1 MNTLLQ
7 DLRYGLRMLA
17 KSPGFAAIAI
27 LTLALGIGANTAI
40 FSLTDQ
46 VLLRQ
51 LPVEHPEQLVVLR
64 STGAR
69 SGRVW
74 ADYDSDASFSYPMYK
89 DLRDRNKVFS
99 GLLTCFP
106 VDVNVSG
113 HGRTERAAGEL
124 VSGNFFGVL
133 GVRAAIGR
141 VFSPADETA
150 PGANP
155 VAVLSYGYWSQHFGS
170 DPSILNE
177 ALDVNGTPLTVVGV
191 AQAGFTGV
199 QAGSAPD
206 VYIPITMKAQMTPN
220 WNGLDSA
227 SDYFL
232 AIIGRLKPGMMPARA
247 QAGLQPLYHALLASE
262 LPLMTAKKMMTSPEA
277 QKRYLGGKIGLTPGA
292 RGRPVLQQDAKA
304 PLIFL
309 MAMVGLVLLIACANL
324 ACLLLAR
331 GEARQRE
338 IAVRLALGASR
349 GRLIRQ
355 LLTESLLVAI
365 AGGVAGLIIGRWTL
379 GALVARIPP
388 DIGASGLAARL
399 DLRVLGF
406 AAAATILSGV
416 FFGLLPALRASR
428 TDLQTAFK
436 EQGASVSSGSVR
448 LRKSLIVVQVAM
460 TAMLLIASGLFGES
474 LVHLERANL
483 GMRIGHIAQFS
494 LSPGLSRYSPAQT
507 VALFNRLREDIAAL
521 PDVSSVSAAE
531 IPLLADANMTDTM
544 SFEGYTRGKNEN
556 TNAWVNYVSP
566 HFFSTM
572 GIPLVEG
579 REFRDG
585 DAASSP
591 KVAIINEKVA
601 RKFFSGRNPIGLH
614 VAIGGGPDSHPN
626 IEIVGVVANAKHTDA
641 RDPGHLFVYF
651 PYAQDTTMGD
661 ATFYVR
667 AAANPRA
674 LAATLRTEVAR
685 DAPDLP
691 IYDVRTLTEQLNASM
706 FSDRLVTFFTLS
718 LGLLAALLAAVGLY
732 GVMAYV
738 VARRTREIGI
748 RMALG
753 AMPGNVAR
761 LILWQ
766 AAQLGMIGLFIGM
779 IAAIAAARLIR
790 SLLYGVKA
798 ADPVVF
804 ILSALLLI
812 VVALVACYIP
822 ARRAMRVDP
831 IVALRYE

>member
-1 MNTLLQ
+1 
-7 DLRYGLRMLA
+7 
-17 KSPGFAAIAI
+17 
-27 LTLALGIGANTAI
+27 
-40 FSLTDQ
+40 
-46 VLLRQ
+46 
-51 LPVEHPEQLVVLR
+51 
-64 STGAR
+64 
-69 SGRVW
+69 
-74 ADYDSDASFSYPMYK
+74 
-89 DLRDRNKVFS
+89 
-99 GLLTCFP
+99 
-106 VDVNVSG
+106 
-113 HGRTERAAGEL
+113 
-124 VSGNFFGVL
+124 
-133 GVRAAIGR
+133 
-141 VFSPADETA
+141 
-150 PGANP
+150 
-155 VAVLSYGYWSQHFGS
+155 
-170 DPSILNE
+170 
-177 ALDVNGTPLTVVGV
+177 
-191 AQAGFTGV
+191 
-199 QAGSAPD
+199 
-206 VYIPITMKAQMTPN
+206 
-220 WNGLDSA
+220 
-227 SDYFL
+227 
-232 AIIGRLKPGMMPARA
+232 
-247 QAGLQPLYHALLASE
+247 
-262 LPLMTAKKMMTSPEA
+262 
-277 QKRYLGGKIGLTPGA
+277 
-292 RGRPVLQQDAKA
+292 
-304 PLIFL
+304 
-309 MAMVGLVLLIACANL
+309 
-324 ACLLLAR
+324 
-331 GEARQRE
+331 
-338 IAVRLALGASR
+338 
-349 GRLIRQ
+349 
-355 LLTESLLVAI
+355 
-365 AGGVAGLIIGRWTL
+365 GVAGLIIGRWTL

-718 LGLLAALLAAVGLY
+718 LGLLAAVGLY